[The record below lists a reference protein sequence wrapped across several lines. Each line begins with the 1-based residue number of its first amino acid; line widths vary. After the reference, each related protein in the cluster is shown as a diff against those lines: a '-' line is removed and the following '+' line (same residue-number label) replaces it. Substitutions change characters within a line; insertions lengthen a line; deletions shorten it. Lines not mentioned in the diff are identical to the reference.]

1 MHLLSTSSVRKD
13 QIDLL
18 GGSLLLG
25 FSLILGLNQA
35 LVKVVNVGLAPVFQ
49 SGLRSACALP
59 LVVGFAL
66 VMRRRLAISDGT
78 LTLGILNGLL
88 FAAEFCLLFLA
99 LDYTTVARA
108 SLFFYLMPVWV
119 ALSAHVFIPEEPL
132 HRNKVLGLFS
142 AVVGVAIAFT
152 GDLGAAGEDAW
163 IGDWLALLAGM
174 FWAGI
179 ALLTRTSRLNTCT
192 PEMNLIYQLA
202 VSALVLLAVAPLFGP
217 TVRELNALI
226 LWVFAGQ
233 VVVVVAAGFLMW
245 FWILSIYP
253 VSNMASFGLLAP
265 IFGVFF
271 GWAIFDDPLTITFLA
286 ALVFAGIGVVL
297 VNTQPKLKTP

>member
-1 MHLLSTSSVRKD
+1 
-13 QIDLL
+13 
-18 GGSLLLG
+18 
-25 FSLILGLNQA
+25 
-35 LVKVVNVGLAPVFQ
+35 
-49 SGLRSACALP
+49 
-59 LVVGFAL
+59 
-66 VMRRRLAISDGT
+66 
-78 LTLGILNGLL
+78 
-88 FAAEFCLLFLA
+88 
-99 LDYTTVARA
+99 
-108 SLFFYLMPVWV
+108 
-119 ALSAHVFIPEEPL
+119 
-132 HRNKVLGLFS
+132 
-142 AVVGVAIAFT
+142 
-152 GDLGAAGEDAW
+152 
-163 IGDWLALLAGM
+163 
-174 FWAGI
+174 
-179 ALLTRTSRLNTCT
+179 
-192 PEMNLIYQLA
+192 
-202 VSALVLLAVAPLFGP
+202 VAPLFGP